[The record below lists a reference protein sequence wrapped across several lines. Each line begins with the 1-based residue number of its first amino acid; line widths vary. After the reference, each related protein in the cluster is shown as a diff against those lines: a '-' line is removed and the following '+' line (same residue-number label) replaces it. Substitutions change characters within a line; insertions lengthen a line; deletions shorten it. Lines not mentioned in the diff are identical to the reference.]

1 MKVKNNL
8 LFTNQS
14 FVDTI
19 ESKPVVINLN
29 IVKYISNCNITNG
42 LNQGPKTKVQ
52 FNNDDYVIIEES
64 IEDIITEL
72 WQNYGKD

>member
-8 LFTNQS
+8 LFSNQS
-14 FVDTI
+14 FADLPEV
-19 ESKPVVINLN
+19 KPVVINLDT
-29 IVKYISNCNITNG
+29 VKFISCCNVTKG

-52 FNNDDYVIIEES
+52 FNDDTCIVIEES

-72 WQNYGKD
+72 WQNYGED